1 MMRPLLSITLGS
13 LLLLGLLV
21 SCQIDEEA
29 QEPDLSCVSVRVLGL
44 SCNGMLLQLDE
55 NVNIGSSIMYRDT
68 LRRHVVGTYSELPV
82 GAEPGR
88 KFTLAL
94 RTPTAQEATSRP
106 CLAIYQ
112 SFDVPQMV
120 AESARCSK

>member
-1 MMRPLLSITLGS
+1 MMRSLLSITLGS
-13 LLLLGLLV
+13 LFLLGLLV
-21 SCQIDEEA
+21 SCQTEEEA

-55 NVNIGSSIMYRDT
+55 NVNFGNTIMYRDT
-68 LRRHVVGTYSELPV
+68 LRTHVVGTYSELPT

-88 KFTLAL
+88 KITFAL
-94 RTPTAQEATSRP
+94 RNPTAQEAASRP

-112 SFDVPQMV
+112 RFDVPQMV
-120 AESARCSK
+120 VESPRCSK